1 MCHSLR
7 IRWPVTGWCGRD
19 APLHKFNKRYYY
31 YILTIIDV
39 LDKHGPYQWKPRVEM
54 RWLHRSKIIR
64 DSGRYPKNLQTD
76 MGKEFYNAIVQEL
89 LKKHNINT
97 MQAFVVEWFNRT
109 LKNDMWKQFT
119 HNGNYKWIDLL
130 SRFVSKYNAS
140 NYRYAAHRCD
150 SHDCW

>member
-1 MCHSLR
+1 
-7 IRWPVTGWCGRD
+7 
-19 APLHKFNKRYYY
+19 
-31 YILTIIDV
+31 
-39 LDKHGPYQWKPRVEM
+39 M

-119 HNGNYKWIDLL
+119 HNGNYK
-130 SRFVSKYNAS
+130 
-140 NYRYAAHRCD
+140 
-150 SHDCW
+150 